1 MYLLQ
6 KALTILIG
14 SFLVA
19 CGVNAFLLPHGLLDG
34 GALGISLIFHYALDV
49 KVGMTFLLISIPIFV
64 LAWIFY
70 RSFFYNG
77 IHGMLFSSL
86 IIDVCYPLQIIGS
99 ETLLSPLVSAAC
111 GGILIG
117 SGVGIM
123 LRHDISIG
131 GTDLLAQM
139 IAKKLTI
146 NPGIMIL
153 IIDIL
158 IVSVGSY
165 LIQSVHLLLSVTTV
179 LFVGLT
185 TSVIVSI
192 SPKAVDMHTQQK

>member
-1 MYLLQ
+1 M
-6 KALTILIG
+6 
-14 SFLVA
+14 
-19 CGVNAFLLPHGLLDG
+19 
-34 GALGISLIFHYALDV
+34 GISLIFHYILDV

-86 IIDVCYPLQIIGS
+86 IIDIFYPLQIIGR
-99 ETLLSPLVSAAC
+99 ETVLSPLVSAVC

-123 LRHDISIG
+123 LHHDISIG

-153 IIDIL
+153 IIDLL

-192 SPKAVDMHTQQK
+192 SPKTIEINTK